1 MGFLNVNATY
11 EGNKIPK
18 LTKWLFPFSGIF
30 RDACYALVGSF
41 LLQYAIN
48 SGVLSSDPEVFK
60 AQYGVITI
68 AMIVALIWDGIND
81 PIMGFIVEKFRF
93 KNLGKFKPW
102 ILFGAI
108 GNAIAVVCMFLIRPT
123 FADGSAN
130 GWAFVGVMI
139 GFYFLWDLFFTV
151 NDIGYWS
158 MLPSLTNDEH
168 ERATIT
174 SRMTICASI
183 GGFLMTAGC
192 MLLPTMF
199 SNLSSAQMYMILAIA
214 VAALFLL
221 SQLAVFL
228 LCKERKED
236 PNQVQVSEETH
247 FLDLFKVF
255 GKNKELRVAIIS
267 MFLYYLASG
276 VLTGGIGLNYFY
288 LSLGYGSG
296 RGALVSTVI
305 SVMYVVSMI
314 LSQALYPTL
323 AKKMP
328 KQKILTISFI
338 IQLVGFAGFFLCCIP
353 LFGQNPLAFNQAAE
367 VTAASTLEEKKGF
380 FDMMKNLGW
389 AFGGTMF
396 MYYLFPFIFFFGM
409 GMMYLA
415 VMVMFQ
421 DAIDYN
427 EYQYGERKE
436 SIISAWRPLDV
447 KLSSALLRGFQYLI
461 FLVAGLM
468 PAVTAISDA
477 ENAHNI
483 NTASHLGDK
492 DYFDETFVD
501 NVIAAKNMA
510 TYEKVRIAGILVVA
524 ILVVA
529 IVAAWLL
536 MHFGYTI
543 TEEKHQEIVKAL
555 ELRHKKD
562 FEAAGETY
570 DAPVEEDAS
579 EEQPAEE
586 AVVVAAPAEQ
596 EEPAKE
602 ELKAEE
608 KPAEEKKAPA
618 KKPAEKKAAPKK
630 AESKKEEVKEEQPK
644 KNAASY
650 HVSKRA
656 SDNKWQV
663 FRAGSDK
670 VIKLFDTKVEAEEYT
685 KRMAENQGVSYLSHA
700 SKGKNKG
707 RIQKK

>member
-18 LTKWLFPFSGIF
+18 LTKWLFPLSGIF

-48 SGVLSSDPEVFK
+48 SGVLSSDPATFK

-108 GNAIAVVCMFLIRPT
+108 GNAVAVVCMFLIRPT

-139 GFYFLWDLFFTV
+139 AFYFLWDLFFTV

-168 ERATIT
+168 ERASIT
-174 SRMTICASI
+174 SRMTVCASI

-199 SNLSSAQMYMILAIA
+199 SNISSAQMYMILSIVIA
-214 VAALFLL
+214 VLFLL

-228 LCKERKED
+228 FCKERKED
-236 PNQVQVSEETH
+236 PNQVDVSEKTH

-296 RGALVSTVI
+296 RGGLVSTII
-305 SVMYVVSMI
+305 SVMYVLAMVS
-314 LSQALYPTL
+314 SQALYPMI
-323 AKKMP
+323 AKKLS

-338 IQLVGFAGFFLCCIP
+338 VQMVGFAGFFLCCIP
-353 LFGQNPLAFNQAAE
+353 LFGEHPVAYNEIADLADK
-367 VTAASTLEEKKGF
+367 TKF
-380 FDMMKNLGW
+380 FDMDLGW

-409 GMMYLA
+409 GMMYLV

-483 NTASHLGDK
+483 NTASHLTDPT
-492 DYFDETFVD
+492 YFDEQFVD
-501 NVIAAKNMA
+501 DVIAAKNMA
-510 TYEKVRIAGILVVA
+510 TADALRIAGILIVIILVGAVVA
-524 ILVVA
+524 S
-529 IVAAWLL
+529 WLL

-543 TEEKHQEIVKAL
+543 TEEKHQEIVDAL
-555 ELRHKKD
+555 EERHKKD
-562 FEAAGETY
+562 FEAAEQQPT
-570 DAPVEEDAS
+570 S
-579 EEQPAEE
+579 EQPAE
-586 AVVVAAPAEQ
+586 
-596 EEPAKE
+596 
-602 ELKAEE
+602 
-608 KPAEEKKAPA
+608 
-618 KKPAEKKAAPKK
+618 
-630 AESKKEEVKEEQPK
+630 
-644 KNAASY
+644 
-650 HVSKRA
+650 
-656 SDNKWQV
+656 
-663 FRAGSDK
+663 
-670 VIKLFDTKVEAEEYT
+670 
-685 KRMAENQGVSYLSHA
+685 
-700 SKGKNKG
+700 
-707 RIQKK
+707 

>member
-1 MGFLNVNATY
+1 MGFFNVNATY

-18 LTKWLFPFSGIF
+18 LTKWLFPLSGIF

-48 SGVLSSDPEVFK
+48 SGVLSSDPETFK

-139 GFYFLWDLFFTV
+139 GFYFLWDLFFTI

-168 ERATIT
+168 ERASIT
-174 SRMTICASI
+174 SRMTVCASI

-214 VAALFLL
+214 VAVLFLL
-221 SQLAVFL
+221 SQAAVFL
-228 LCKERKED
+228 FCKERKED
-236 PNQVQVSEETH
+236 PNQIEASEKTH

-296 RGALVSTVI
+296 RGGLVSTII
-305 SVMYVVSMI
+305 SVMYVIAMVA
-314 LSQALYPTL
+314 SQALYPTI
-323 AKKMP
+323 AKKLS

-338 IQLVGFAGFFLCCIP
+338 IQMVGFAGFFLCCIP
-353 LFGQNPLAFNQAAE
+353 LFGEHPLAYNALGE
-367 VTAASTLEEKKGF
+367 LTDKTKF
-380 FDMMKNLGW
+380 FDMDFGW
-389 AFGGTMF
+389 ALGGTMF

-427 EYQYGERKE
+427 EYEYGERKE

-477 ENAHNI
+477 ENLHNI
-483 NTASHLGDK
+483 NTASHLNDPS
-492 DYFDETFVD
+492 YFDEQFVD
-501 NVIAAKNMA
+501 NVIAAKDMA
-510 TYEKVRIAGILVVA
+510 TADMLRIAGILIVVILVASVVA
-524 ILVVA
+524 S
-529 IVAAWLL
+529 WLL

-543 TEEKHQEIVKAL
+543 TEERHQEIVDAL
-555 ELRHKKD
+555 EARHQKD
-562 FEAAGETY
+562 FAEAEK
-570 DAPVEEDAS
+570 
-579 EEQPAEE
+579 QAEE
-586 AVVVAAPAEQ
+586 AASEAPAEQ
-596 EEPAKE
+596 KQE
-602 ELKAEE
+602 
-608 KPAEEKKAPA
+608 
-618 KKPAEKKAAPKK
+618 
-630 AESKKEEVKEEQPK
+630 
-644 KNAASY
+644 
-650 HVSKRA
+650 
-656 SDNKWQV
+656 
-663 FRAGSDK
+663 
-670 VIKLFDTKVEAEEYT
+670 
-685 KRMAENQGVSYLSHA
+685 
-700 SKGKNKG
+700 
-707 RIQKK
+707 